1 MRLSDTARDFNTAR
15 TKHRIE
21 GSINILTAHEE
32 DATALRRVLVII
44 DAIVVHLDNPN
55 TTGEDGIKLISV
67 LTKLALIASLKGPY
81 LQNQLAAEYLAGH
94 QDEISLLT
102 PQTDYSLCG
111 ILTSFMS
118 VIGKLAFTT
127 LDKDDSYIYR
137 PHYNPEDDGLC

>member
-1 MRLSDTARDFNTAR
+1 M
-15 TKHRIE
+15 
-21 GSINILTAHEE
+21 
-32 DATALRRVLVII
+32 II

-55 TTGEDGIKLISV
+55 TAGENGIRLISL
-67 LTKLALIASLKGPY
+67 LTKFALTTSLKGPY
-81 LQNQLAAEYLAGH
+81 LQNQIAAEYLADN

-127 LDKDDSYIYR
+127 TLDKVDSYIYR